1 MDRAL
6 RSAPGIALASAIVA
20 LALVAALRHWGV
32 LQPPELAAY
41 DTLLRL
47 RAELP
52 APQPRVVQVGVTEDD
67 IVRFG
72 WPLSDAILARL
83 VAALDAGKARAIG
96 IDVYRPDPVTPGSAE
111 LDAALRATP
120 SVVWTTRFG
129 DGSWTGIPA
138 PAALEG
144 SARTGFSDLVPDGGG
159 IVRRALL
166 YLDDGKVTETAFAA
180 RLAFLYLARQGIAPR
195 PDPSDRDLLRLGG
208 VTLRPLAPYTGAYA
222 EADTRGYQILIE
234 FRHGGML
241 RTVSLGDLLD
251 GKAPADF
258 FADRIVVVGVTSDSV
273 KDFVATPL
281 DTDFGADRSSFGVT
295 LHGVVA
301 AQLLEHALDGLL
313 PTTALPG
320 AAELVLI
327 ALWTLAGAALGAWL
341 RAPLA
346 LLGALA
352 AGLLVTAAIAYAG
365 FLWAWWLPAV
375 PAALG
380 WSAAAGLASLLTYR
394 EERAQRRALM
404 RLFSI
409 HVSPAIAAEMWRR
422 RREFAADGRPLPTR
436 LTATVLFSDIV
447 GFTAIAERLAPET
460 LERWL
465 NRYMGAMTERLSAAG
480 GVIEKF
486 AGDGITAM
494 FGVPVPRKSEDEIA
508 ADAQAAA
515 RCALA
520 LADAL
525 ARVNAGYRDAGLPEV
540 RMGIGIS
547 TGELIA
553 GSVGSANRL
562 QYAVIGDPANTA
574 ARLVDVAKEA
584 LGADPRAACRIVV
597 GDATRRLL
605 SGGFRLEALGD
616 LSVKGKVLRVA
627 CHLLLGETL

>member
-6 RSAPGIALASAIVA
+6 GSAPGIALAAAVVA
-20 LALVAALRHWGV
+20 LALAAALRHWGV

-47 RAELP
+47 RAEPP

-83 VAALDAGKARAIG
+83 VAVLDTGKARAIG
-96 IDVYRPDPVTPGSAE
+96 IDVYRPYPVPPGSAE

-144 SARTGFSDLVPDGGG
+144 SARTGFSDLVPDEGG
-159 IVRRALL
+159 IVRRGLL

-208 VTLRPLAPYTGAYA
+208 VTLRPLAPDTGAYA
-222 EADTRGYQILIE
+222 GADARGYQILIE

-241 RTVSLGDLLD
+241 RTLSLGDLLD
-251 GKAPADF
+251 GKAPAGF

-273 KDFVATPL
+273 KDFVETPL
-281 DTDFGADRSSFGVT
+281 DTEFGADRSSFGVT

-301 AQLLEHALDGLL
+301 AQLLEHALDGLV

-320 AAELVLI
+320 AAELALI

-352 AGLLVTAAIAYAG
+352 AGLLATAAFAYAG
-365 FLWAWWLPAV
+365 FLWGWWLPAV

-422 RREFAADGRPLPTR
+422 RGEFASAGRPLPTR

-494 FGVPVPRKSEDEIA
+494 FGVPVPRKREEQIA

-525 ARVNAGYRDAGLPEV
+525 ARVNAGYREAGLPEV

-553 GSVGSANRL
+553 GSVGSADRL

-584 LGADPRAACRIVV
+584 LGAEPRAACRIVV
-597 GDATRRLL
+597 SDATRRLL
-605 SGGFRLEALGD
+605 GDVFRLEALGE
-616 LSVKGKVLRVA
+616 LPVKGKAQRVG
-627 CHLLLGETL
+627 CHLLLEKTL